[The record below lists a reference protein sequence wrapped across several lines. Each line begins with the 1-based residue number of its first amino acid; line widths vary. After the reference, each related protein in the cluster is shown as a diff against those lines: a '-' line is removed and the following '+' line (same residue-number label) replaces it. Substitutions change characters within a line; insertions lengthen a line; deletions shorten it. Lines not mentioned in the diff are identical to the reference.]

1 MKRIT
6 QYVTVL
12 VLVFSALN
20 VNAQQSDVDTQID
33 SLRIQKEQ
41 IIKEEK
47 AALKEEVKA
56 INERLDAKEITQEEA
71 DQLKQEAATNR
82 ALNIENRTAII
93 ENKIALLQRNENT
106 YFDEYKIF
114 GVTIK
119 TEDDEF
125 VGIRFG
131 DNSNNDP
138 IRYDKRTTSDL
149 VLSFGWNN
157 VAVDGGGLNAS
168 PYKFWGSRYF
178 ELGWAWKTRLL
189 NNSNA
194 LRLKYGFS
202 FQWNGYKLTDNRY
215 FVQDGDE
222 TRFEVHPY
230 DLKKAKLNVT
240 NFILPAHIEF
250 GPSRKT
256 QTDSYVR
263 YSSRNQFKM
272 GLGGYIGFNIGTY
285 QKLKYTDDTG
295 DKGKDK
301 IKKDYNVTDFVY
313 GLSGYMAFS
322 NCGLYVRYELSP
334 LFEDQAVDQH
344 NVSLGFRF
352 DMN

>member
-6 QYVTVL
+6 QCFTVL
-12 VLVFSALN
+12 AMLCIALT
-20 VNAQQSDVDTQID
+20 VQAQNESTENQID
-33 SLRIQKEQ
+33 SLRVQKER
-41 IIKEEK
+41 IVKEEK
-47 AALKEEVKA
+47 TALKEEVQA
-56 INERLDAKEITQEEA
+56 INEKLDKKEITQEQA
-71 DQLKQEAATNR
+71 DLLKQEVATKR

-93 ENKIALLQRNENT
+93 DNKIALLRRNEDT
-106 YFDEYKIF
+106 YFDEYTIF
-114 GVTIK
+114 GVTVK
-119 TEDDEF
+119 TEDDDF

-131 DNSNNDP
+131 DRNNDP
-138 IRYDKRTTSDL
+138 IRYDKRTSSDL
-149 VLSFGWNN
+149 VISFGWNN

-194 LRLKYGFS
+194 LRLKYGMS
-202 FQWNGYKLTDNRY
+202 FQWNGLKLTDNRY
-215 FVQDGDE
+215 FVQNGDE
-222 TRFEVHPY
+222 TTFEVHPY

-240 NFILPAHIEF
+240 NFILPVHLEF

-272 GLGGYIGFNIGTY
+272 GLGAYMGFNVGTY

-313 GLSGYMAFS
+313 GLSGYMAIS
-322 NCGLYVRYELSP
+322 NVGVYVRYELSP